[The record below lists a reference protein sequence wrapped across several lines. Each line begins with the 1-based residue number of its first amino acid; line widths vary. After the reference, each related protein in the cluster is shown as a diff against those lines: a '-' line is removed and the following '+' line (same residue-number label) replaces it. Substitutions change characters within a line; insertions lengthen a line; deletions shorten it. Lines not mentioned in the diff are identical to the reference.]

1 MLQQALLPVCHERFS
16 QNFFSGKNFSGGVLR
31 AGLGLPWYNKQLWCG
46 ESQFFIYHTKWEA
59 HVRMV
64 TAVDEL

>member
-1 MLQQALLPVCHERFS
+1 MPVRSPQSAELTPAAGQQLIS
-16 QNFFSGKNFSGGVLR
+16 MQT
-31 AGLGLPWYNKQLWCG
+31 NKHPWCG

-64 TAVDEL
+64 R